1 MDGGTAPLH
10 PALSRALRA
19 RAMRIT
25 ASHTEKQTHPGVDLT
40 QLSPLTCHLSP
51 VTCHLSPVT
60 CHLSPVTCH
69 LSPVTCH
76 LSPVTCHLSPD
87 VPLVGVPGLERH
99 AATAADVDQPLVDQD
114 RLRVVVERHHHQ
126 VLGHV

>member
-76 LSPVTCHLSPD
+76 LSPVTCHLSP
-87 VPLVGVPGLERH
+87 VTCHLMFH
-99 AATAADVDQPLVDQD
+99 SWAF
-114 RLRVVVERHHHQ
+114 Q
-126 VLGHV
+126 VWSAMPRRPPTLTSRSLIRTGSESW